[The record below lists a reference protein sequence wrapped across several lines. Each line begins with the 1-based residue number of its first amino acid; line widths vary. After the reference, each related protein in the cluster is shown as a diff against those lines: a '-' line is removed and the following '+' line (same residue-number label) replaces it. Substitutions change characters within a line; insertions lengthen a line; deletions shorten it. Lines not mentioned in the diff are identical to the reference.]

1 MRKKKEGLA
10 VKYMCMAEDKVFDR
24 LNNGYNDCKS
34 DEKTS
39 KQVTGD
45 TDTETEQ
52 DIDQQ
57 FLQMATSVC
66 GSQHWA
72 THFLNLSLIEESLA
86 SFHST
91 LLTMGQDSDNK
102 DAETLE
108 ELFVEI
114 AEAADGIERAFNFAS
129 SLNLNLD
136 PAHWLFDYTVGL
148 ARALVGLG
156 DVKSQKYGSRWI
168 EKVEKYAE
176 RFENEGM
183 RKVVIALRDAW
194 KRETI
199 NRDET
204 KMSSTSKHCEIQDV
218 KEDCKR
224 RKIG

>member
-1 MRKKKEGLA
+1 
-10 VKYMCMAEDKVFDR
+10 
-24 LNNGYNDCKS
+24 
-34 DEKTS
+34 
-39 KQVTGD
+39 
-45 TDTETEQ
+45 
-52 DIDQQ
+52 
-57 FLQMATSVC
+57 
-66 GSQHWA
+66 
-72 THFLNLSLIEESLA
+72 
-86 SFHST
+86 
-91 LLTMGQDSDNK
+91 
-102 DAETLE
+102 
-108 ELFVEI
+108 
-114 AEAADGIERAFNFAS
+114 
-129 SLNLNLD
+129 
-136 PAHWLFDYTVGL
+136 
-148 ARALVGLG
+148 LVGLG